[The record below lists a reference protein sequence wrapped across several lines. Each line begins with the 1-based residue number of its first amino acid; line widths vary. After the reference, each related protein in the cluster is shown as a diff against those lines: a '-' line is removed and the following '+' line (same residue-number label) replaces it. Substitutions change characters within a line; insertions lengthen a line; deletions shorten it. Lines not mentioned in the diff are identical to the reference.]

1 LDQGSGQVVCV
12 SLAIIL
18 PTFAGVGP
26 IKIYSFVSAI
36 NLQMRQII
44 LYNPIDMVCQV
55 VYKINMQ
62 NNKIERKQMSK
73 IRMNTELRNK
83 LFGKIKHTFENE
95 DTQER
100 EAFLQARENV
110 DQQYTMASE
119 LAKEV
124 VERSYPTDDVATLR
138 HFKKKYGQPCDVVAK
153 DKCFYF
159 AHNEGVDDEGEPTE
173 TKSHFDFGLFGNLNG
188 TEYDNEQGK
197 KFAVAYY
204 REELKAKDCNPDI
217 YAQQNENKDN
227 PHKTKH
233 VDECMKALGY
243 SGSYG
248 SGGNEIGMAKDF
260 NSNYYLDVIGT
271 SYCRSRAI
279 ACTKNEYEQ
288 FETWRIAKGN
298 LVVNHQKWIDTIQK
312 QCDQLKIGLKAYR
325 YLSEGIE
332 LATELGIQV
341 DEAELIRTNSTGLT
355 IYNPSNLASMI
366 KGMKNKNQSREAKI
380 LARKQYE
387 ESLN

>member
-1 LDQGSGQVVCV
+1 M
-12 SLAIIL
+12 
-18 PTFAGVGP
+18 T
-26 IKIYSFVSAI
+26 
-36 NLQMRQII
+36 
-44 LYNPIDMVCQV
+44 
-55 VYKINMQ
+55 
-62 NNKIERKQMSK
+62 K

-83 LFGKIKHTFENE
+83 LFNKIKNVFENE

-100 EAFLQARENV
+100 EAFLQARESV
-110 DQQYTMASE
+110 DHHYKYASE
-119 LAKEV
+119 LAKLV
-124 VERSYPTDDVATLR
+124 VERAYPKEDVSVLR
-138 HFKKKYGQPCDVVAK
+138 TFKKKYGSPCDVVAK

-159 AHNEGVDDEGEPTE
+159 AHNEDVDSEGETTE

-188 TEYDNEQGK
+188 SEYSSDEGK
-197 KFAVAYY
+197 KFAVAYF

-217 YAQQNENKDN
+217 FAQQNENKDN
-227 PHKTKH
+227 PHKTKY
-233 VDECMKALGY
+233 VDECMKALGH
-243 SGSYG
+243 
-248 SGGNEIGMAKDF
+248 SGGYHNDDNAIGMEKEF
-260 NSNYYLDVIGT
+260 NAPYFLDVIGT

-298 LVVNHQKWIDTIQK
+298 LVSKHQTWIDTIQK

-366 KGMKNKNQSREAKI
+366 KGMKNKQQSREAKI
-380 LARKQYE
+380 LARKKYE

>member
-1 LDQGSGQVVCV
+1 M
-12 SLAIIL
+12 
-18 PTFAGVGP
+18 T
-26 IKIYSFVSAI
+26 
-36 NLQMRQII
+36 R
-44 LYNPIDMVCQV
+44 
-55 VYKINMQ
+55 
-62 NNKIERKQMSK
+62 

-83 LFGKIKHTFENE
+83 LFNKIKHTFENE

-100 EAFLQARENV
+100 NAFLEAREDV

-124 VERSYPTDDVATLR
+124 VERAYPPEDVAILR
-138 HFKKKYGQPCDVVAK
+138 TFKKKYGQPCDVVAK

-159 AHNEGVDDEGEPTE
+159 AHTEDVDDEGDQKQTS
-173 TKSHFDFGLFGNLNG
+173 THFDFGLFGNLNG
-188 TEYDNEQGK
+188 SEYGSDEGK

-204 REELKAKDCNPDI
+204 REELKAMDCNPDI

-227 PHKTKH
+227 PHKTKY
-233 VDECMKALGY
+233 VDECLKALGQ
-243 SGSYG
+243 SNGSYH
-248 SGGNEIGMAKDF
+248 STSDEVGMHKTF
-260 NSNYYLDVIGT
+260 NAPYYLDVIGT

-279 ACTKNEYEQ
+279 ACTKDEYEQ
-288 FETWRIAKGN
+288 FETWRIAKAN
-298 LVVNHQKWIDTIQK
+298 VVSKHQTWIDTITK

-332 LATELGIQV
+332 LATELGIEL

-366 KGMKNKNQSREAKI
+366 KGMKNKTQTREMKI
-380 LARKQYE
+380 MARKQYE
-387 ESLN
+387 ESIN

>member
-1 LDQGSGQVVCV
+1 
-12 SLAIIL
+12 
-18 PTFAGVGP
+18 
-26 IKIYSFVSAI
+26 
-36 NLQMRQII
+36 
-44 LYNPIDMVCQV
+44 
-55 VYKINMQ
+55 
-62 NNKIERKQMSK
+62 
-73 IRMNTELRNK
+73 MNTELRNK
-83 LFGKIKHTFENE
+83 LFNKIKNVFENE

-110 DQQYTMASE
+110 DMEYGMASA
-119 LAKEV
+119 LAKQV
-124 VERSYPTDDVATLR
+124 VERSYPTEDVATLR

-159 AHNEGVDDEGEPTE
+159 AHNEDKDEDGDETE

-188 TEYDNEQGK
+188 SEYSSEDGK

-217 YAQQNENKDN
+217 FAQQNENKDN

-233 VDECMKALGY
+233 VDECMKALGH
-243 SGSYG
+243 SGSSYG
-248 SGGNEIGMAKDF
+248 SSDDSIGMAKTF
-260 NSNYYLDVIGT
+260 NAPYYLDVIGT

-279 ACTKNEYEQ
+279 ACTKDEYQE
-288 FETWRIAKGN
+288 FEKWRIAKGN
-298 LVVNHQKWIDTIQK
+298 LVVNHQKWIDTIMK

-366 KGMKNKNQSREAKI
+366 KGMKNKHQSREAKI
-380 LARKQYE
+380 LARKKYE

>member
-1 LDQGSGQVVCV
+1 
-12 SLAIIL
+12 
-18 PTFAGVGP
+18 
-26 IKIYSFVSAI
+26 
-36 NLQMRQII
+36 
-44 LYNPIDMVCQV
+44 
-55 VYKINMQ
+55 
-62 NNKIERKQMSK
+62 
-73 IRMNTELRNK
+73 MNTELRNK
-83 LFGKIKHTFENE
+83 LFNKIKNVFENE

-100 EAFLQARENV
+100 EAFLQARESV
-110 DQQYTMASE
+110 DHHYKYASE
-119 LAKEV
+119 LAKLV
-124 VERSYPTDDVATLR
+124 VERSYPIDDVATLR
-138 HFKKKYGQPCDVVAK
+138 HFKNKYGQPCDVVAK

-159 AHNEGVDDEGEPTE
+159 AHSEDLNDEGETKE

-188 TEYDNEQGK
+188 SEYNDQEGR

-233 VDECMKALGY
+233 VDKCMDALGY
-243 SGSYG
+243 NGSHD
-248 SGGNEIGMAKDF
+248 NNIGMTKEFD
-260 NSNYYLDVIGT
+260 NPYYLDVIGT

-279 ACTKNEYEQ
+279 ACTKDEYTE
-288 FETWRIAKGN
+288 FENWRIAKAN
-298 LVVNHQKWIDTIQK
+298 LVSKHQTWIDTIQK

-366 KGMKNKNQSREAKI
+366 KGMKNKHQSREAKI

>member
-1 LDQGSGQVVCV
+1 M
-12 SLAIIL
+12 
-18 PTFAGVGP
+18 T
-26 IKIYSFVSAI
+26 
-36 NLQMRQII
+36 
-44 LYNPIDMVCQV
+44 
-55 VYKINMQ
+55 
-62 NNKIERKQMSK
+62 K

-83 LFGKIKHTFENE
+83 LFNKIKDVFENE

-100 EAFLQARENV
+100 EAYLKARETVNDEYV
-110 DQQYTMASE
+110 IAQQF
-119 LAKEV
+119 AKEV
-124 VERSYPTDDVATLR
+124 VERAYPPEDVATLR
-138 HFKKKYGQPCDVVAK
+138 TFKRKYGDPCDVVAK

-159 AHNEGVDDEGEPTE
+159 AHSEDVDDEGETKE

-188 TEYDNEQGK
+188 SEYSDDDGK

-233 VDECMKALGY
+233 VDECMKALGHTNNSNY
-243 SGSYG
+243 HNGEG
-248 SGGNEIGMAKDF
+248 EGMGMTRDF
-260 NSNYYLDVIGT
+260 NAPYYLDVIGT

-279 ACTKNEYEQ
+279 ACTKQEYEH
-288 FETWRIAKGN
+288 FEAWRTAKGN
-298 LVVNHQKWIDTIQK
+298 LVSKHQTWIDSIVK
-312 QCDQLKIGLKAYR
+312 QCNQLKIGLKAYR

-332 LATELGIQV
+332 LATELGIEL

-355 IYNPSNLASMI
+355 IYNPTNLASMI
-366 KGMKNKNQSREAKI
+366 KGMKNKQTANTREAKI

-387 ESLN
+387 ESIN

>member
-1 LDQGSGQVVCV
+1 MQ
-12 SLAIIL
+12 
-18 PTFAGVGP
+18 
-26 IKIYSFVSAI
+26 IK
-36 NLQMRQII
+36 NNNQERG
-44 LYNPIDMVCQV
+44 
-55 VYKINMQ
+55 NMTQ
-62 NNKIERKQMSK
+62 K

-83 LFGKIKHTFENE
+83 LFNKIKNVFENE

-100 EAFLQARENV
+100 EAFLQAREDV
-110 DQQYTMASE
+110 DRQYEQAHR
-119 LAKEV
+119 LAVDV
-124 VERSYPTDDVATLR
+124 VERAYPPEDVAVLR
-138 HFKKKYGQPCDVVAK
+138 TFKKKYGSPCDVVAK

-188 TEYDNEQGK
+188 SEYSSEDGK

-204 REELKAKDCNPDI
+204 REELKAKDLNPDI
-217 YAQQNENKDN
+217 FAQQNENKDN

-233 VDECMKALGY
+233 VEECMKALGY
-243 SGSYG
+243 SNQYSSNNDVG
-248 SGGNEIGMAKDF
+248 IGMTKDF
-260 NSNYYLDVIGT
+260 NQPYYLDVIGT

-279 ACTKNEYEQ
+279 ACNKNEYEQ
-288 FETWRIAKGN
+288 FEAWRIAKGN
-298 LVVNHQKWIDTIQK
+298 LVSKHQTWIDTIQK

-332 LATELGIQV
+332 LATELGIEL

-366 KGMKNKNQSREAKI
+366 KGMKNKHQSREAKI

-387 ESLN
+387 ESVN

>member
-1 LDQGSGQVVCV
+1 
-12 SLAIIL
+12 
-18 PTFAGVGP
+18 
-26 IKIYSFVSAI
+26 
-36 NLQMRQII
+36 
-44 LYNPIDMVCQV
+44 
-55 VYKINMQ
+55 
-62 NNKIERKQMSK
+62 
-73 IRMNTELRNK
+73 MNTELRNK
-83 LFGKIKHTFENE
+83 LFNKIKNVFENE

-100 EAFLQARENV
+100 EAYLQARESV
-110 DQQYTMASE
+110 DHHYKYASE
-119 LAKEV
+119 LAKLV
-124 VERSYPTDDVATLR
+124 VERAYPPEDVATLR
-138 HFKKKYGQPCDVVAK
+138 TFKKKYGNPCDVVAK

-159 AHNEGVDDEGEPTE
+159 AHNEDKDEDGDITE

-188 TEYDNEQGK
+188 SEYSSDDGK
-197 KFAVAYY
+197 RFAFAYY
-204 REELKAKDCNPDI
+204 REDLKAMDCNPDI
-217 YAQQNENKDN
+217 YAQQNDNKDN

-233 VDECMKALGY
+233 VDECTKALGH
-243 SGSYG
+243 SGSSYSSNDSSTG
-248 SGGNEIGMAKDF
+248 ITKTF
-260 NSNYYLDVIGT
+260 NDQYYLDVIGT

-279 ACTKNEYEQ
+279 ACTKDEYTE
-288 FETWRIAKGN
+288 FENWRIAKGN
-298 LVVNHQKWIDTIQK
+298 LVTKHQTWIDTIQK

-380 LARKQYE
+380 LARKKYE

>member
-1 LDQGSGQVVCV
+1 
-12 SLAIIL
+12 
-18 PTFAGVGP
+18 
-26 IKIYSFVSAI
+26 
-36 NLQMRQII
+36 
-44 LYNPIDMVCQV
+44 
-55 VYKINMQ
+55 MQ
-62 NNKIERKQMSK
+62 KNIERKHMTK

-83 LFGKIKHTFENE
+83 LFNKIKNVFENE

-100 EAFLQARENV
+100 EAFLMAREEV
-110 DQQYTMASE
+110 DSQYGIAST

-124 VERSYPTDDVATLR
+124 VERSYPVEDVATLR
-138 HFKKKYGQPCDVVAK
+138 TFKKKYGQPCDVVAK

-159 AHNEGVDDEGEPTE
+159 AHSEDKDDEGDIKE

-188 TEYDNEQGK
+188 SEYDSEEGK
-197 KFAVAYY
+197 KFAFAYY
-204 REELKAKDCNPDI
+204 REDLKAMDCNPDI
-217 YAQQNENKDN
+217 FAQQNENKDN

-233 VDECMKALGY
+233 VDECMKALGHTSCNY
-243 SGSYG
+243 RSDD
-248 SGGNEIGMAKDF
+248 NAIGMEKTF
-260 NSNYYLDVIGT
+260 NDQYYLDVIGT

-279 ACTKNEYEQ
+279 ACTKDEYEQ

-298 LVVNHQKWIDTIQK
+298 LVVNHQKWIDTIMK

-380 LARKQYE
+380 LARKKYE

>member
-1 LDQGSGQVVCV
+1 
-12 SLAIIL
+12 
-18 PTFAGVGP
+18 
-26 IKIYSFVSAI
+26 
-36 NLQMRQII
+36 
-44 LYNPIDMVCQV
+44 
-55 VYKINMQ
+55 
-62 NNKIERKQMSK
+62 
-73 IRMNTELRNK
+73 MNTELRNK
-83 LFGKIKHTFENE
+83 LFNKIKNVFENE

-100 EAFLQARENV
+100 EAFLQAREDV
-110 DQQYTMASE
+110 DRQYVIASG
-119 LAKEV
+119 LARQV
-124 VERSYPTDDVATLR
+124 VERAYPVDDVATLR
-138 HFKKKYGQPCDVVAK
+138 TFKKKYGQPCDVVAK

-159 AHNEGVDDEGEPTE
+159 AHNENVDEDNEQVE

-188 TEYDNEQGK
+188 SEYSSDDGK
-197 KFAVAYY
+197 KFAFAYF
-204 REELKAKDCNPDI
+204 REDLKAMDCNPDI

-233 VDECMKALGY
+233 VDECSKALGY
-243 SGSYG
+243 TNYHSDE
-248 SGGNEIGMAKDF
+248 NTGMAKTF
-260 NSNYYLDVIGT
+260 NAPYYLDVIGT

-279 ACTKNEYEQ
+279 ACTKDEYEA

-298 LVVNHQKWIDTIQK
+298 LVTKHQTWIDTIMK

-355 IYNPSNLASMI
+355 IYNPTNLASMI

-380 LARKQYE
+380 WARKKYE
-387 ESLN
+387 ESVN

>member
-1 LDQGSGQVVCV
+1 MFNKTRK
-12 SLAIIL
+12 A
-18 PTFAGVGP
+18 
-26 IKIYSFVSAI
+26 
-36 NLQMRQII
+36 QMQ
-44 LYNPIDMVCQV
+44 
-55 VYKINMQ
+55 
-62 NNKIERKQMSK
+62 K

-83 LFGKIKHTFENE
+83 LFNKIKNVFENE

-100 EAFLQARENV
+100 EAFLQAREDV
-110 DQQYTMASE
+110 DRQYEHAHR
-119 LAKEV
+119 LAVDV
-124 VERSYPTDDVATLR
+124 VERAYPPEDVSVLR
-138 HFKKKYGQPCDVVAK
+138 TFKKKYGTPCDVVAK

-159 AHNEGVDDEGEPTE
+159 AHSEDKDDEGETKE

-188 TEYDNEQGK
+188 SEYSDEDGK
-197 KFAVAYY
+197 KFAFAYY
-204 REELKAKDCNPDI
+204 REDLKAKDCNPDI
-217 YAQQNENKDN
+217 FAQQNENKDN
-227 PHKTKH
+227 PHNTKH
-233 VDECMKALGY
+233 VEACMTALGRV
-243 SGSYG
+243 GKSYHSSDDSTG
-248 SGGNEIGMAKDF
+248 MTKTFNEP
-260 NSNYYLDVIGT
+260 YYLDVIGT

-279 ACTKNEYEQ
+279 ACTKNEYEHL
-288 FETWRIAKGN
+288 EAWRIAKGN
-298 LVVNHQKWIDTIQK
+298 LVSKHQTWIDTIQK

-380 LARKQYE
+380 LARKKYE

>member
-1 LDQGSGQVVCV
+1 
-12 SLAIIL
+12 
-18 PTFAGVGP
+18 
-26 IKIYSFVSAI
+26 
-36 NLQMRQII
+36 
-44 LYNPIDMVCQV
+44 
-55 VYKINMQ
+55 
-62 NNKIERKQMSK
+62 
-73 IRMNTELRNK
+73 MNTELRNK
-83 LFGKIKHTFENE
+83 LFNKIKNVFENE
-95 DTQER
+95 DTQEK
-100 EAFLQARENV
+100 EAFLQARESV
-110 DQQYTMASE
+110 DHHYKYASE
-119 LAKEV
+119 LAKLV

-138 HFKKKYGQPCDVVAK
+138 HFKKKYGSPCDVVAK

-159 AHNEGVDDEGEPTE
+159 AHSEDLDDEGETKE

-188 TEYDNEQGK
+188 SEYGDENGK

-243 SGSYG
+243 SGG
-248 SGGNEIGMAKDF
+248 SDQIGMSKEFD
-260 NSNYYLDVIGT
+260 NPYYLDVIGT

-279 ACTKNEYEQ
+279 ACTKDEYEQ
-288 FETWRIAKGN
+288 FEAWRIAKNN
-298 LVVNHQKWIDTIQK
+298 LVSKHQTWIDTIQK

-366 KGMKNKNQSREAKI
+366 KGMKNKQQSREAKI
-380 LARKQYE
+380 LARKKYE